1 MNRIKKSYFLHSN
14 IMEIFKLILLCM
26 SFINKILDENKI
38 VLYCITNVKP
48 LRWRDE
54 QALFKRVPKKINHL
68 SYPCLS
74 INSTIFSR
82 DESKITKTNI
92 IKSKLSGIVFFV
104 QHSVIFEVYPE

>member
-1 MNRIKKSYFLHSN
+1 MH
-14 IMEIFKLILLCM
+14 KLII
-26 SFINKILDENKI
+26 SFYEKKFDENKI
-38 VLYCITNVKP
+38 ALYCIKDVKP

-54 QALFKRVPKKINHL
+54 QASFKRVPKKINHL